1 MKTINKVQLV
11 CFFVISVFLLGFS
24 EAPSESTSENILISS
39 LSIVDTKIDR
49 EPCYKQSG
57 DLEIKKD
64 CTVTIKNDDM
74 DIEIT
79 LHDVGTWNCLKLKAK
94 AAWASLTGKL

>member
-24 EAPSESTSENILISS
+24 EAPSERASKNILISS
-39 LSIVDTKIDR
+39 LSIVGTEIDR
-49 EPCYKQSG
+49 APCYKQPG
-57 DLEIKKD
+57 ELEIRKD

-79 LHDVGTWNCLKLKAK
+79 LHDVGTWDCLKLKVK
-94 AAWASLTGKL
+94 AAWASRTGNL